1 VTARRQLQHP
11 PVRTKRARI
20 HRQLVG
26 HAHAQTAAR
35 PTLSHQGHVHHT
47 SQANQEPVWFF
58 DLDNTLHDTSFKIFK
73 EINIGMTAAV
83 MESLNVD
90 EQTAHGLRTKYWR
103 RYGATM
109 IGMVKHHGVSAQ
121 SFLHRSHSFDVKP
134 LIRAETGLAAK
145 LNRLP
150 GRKVLVTNAPL
161 HYARAVL
168 KHLRILRCFDS
179 LWGVEEMLVH
189 GHYRPKPSVSIMR
202 YILAHEGVSP
212 RRAILVEDTLENLR
226 GARAAGMRTVHVFH
240 PGTPFAHG
248 KSGRPD
254 FVDLRVNS
262 VGHLLL
268 QRRPVRGK

>member
-1 VTARRQLQHP
+1 MQAP
-11 PVRTKRARI
+11 GIRTKRARVPGMSETVAKSGTTAD
-20 HRQLVG
+20 RQ
-26 HAHAQTAAR
+26 
-35 PTLSHQGHVHHT
+35 
-47 SQANQEPVWFF
+47 PVWLF
-58 DLDNTLHDTSFKIFK
+58 DLDNTLHDTSHKIFG

-83 MESLNVD
+83 MDSLGVD
-90 EQTAHGLRTKYWR
+90 EATANILRTKYWK

-109 IGMVKHHGVSAQ
+109 IGMVRHHGISADE
-121 SFLHRSHSFDVKP
+121 FLHKSHSFDVRP
-134 LIRAETGLAAK
+134 LIRAERGLAAK

-179 LWGVEEMLVH
+179 LWGVEQMRIH
-189 GHYRPKPSVSIMR
+189 GHYRPKPSVALMR
-202 YILAHEGVSP
+202 HILAHEGIDP
-212 RRAILVEDTLENLR
+212 RRAILVEDTLDNLR
-226 GARAAGMRTVHVFH
+226 GARCAGMRCVHVFH

-262 VGHLLL
+262 VGDLLL
-268 QRRPVRGK
+268 QKRPVRGS